1 LTSERARA
9 NAGRTPGGEK
19 RMEMLARMGIQGGL
33 AARDGPDREGCR
45 CRSIG
50 GELER
55 RGEGEGMTPR
65 DVAVGKEG
73 GADVAAFCCR

>member
-33 AARDGPDREGCR
+33 RGTDRT
-45 CRSIG
+45 
-50 GELER
+50 ER
-55 RGEGEGMTPR
+55 GADPWGVGWRGEER
-65 DVAVGKEG
+65 ERV
-73 GADVAAFCCR
+73 

>member
-45 CRSIG
+45 SIG
-50 GELER
+50 GGLEG
-55 RGEGEGMTPR
+55 RGEGEGMMPR